1 MALVMYYHN
10 KEVPW
15 IGYASLLKRELTD
28 WGMPIVAIA
37 SGKGQGHRFHEHASF
52 DDIDSPDLVLEDW
65 GDMKLEEPN
74 RAIARCILEK
84 RPTDIIGE
92 AVGRLDSVG
101 KLDRNIIWET
111 IKKSKYYDPEW
122 DNLVRLILQ

>member
-1 MALVMYYHN
+1 MALVLYYRR
-10 KEVPW
+10 KDVPW

-28 WGMPIVAIA
+28 WGMPIVARAIA
-37 SGKGQGHRFHEHASF
+37 KVQEHIFGEHYSF

-111 IKKSKYYDPEW
+111 IKKSKYHDPEW